1 MGIPIAKQKF
11 NGLLAEIYKSEKAFS
26 INKGF
31 QCMETLDVN
40 LYIAAQEELSTFLNP
55 SYLQQEDMK
64 TQSHG
69 AFWGK
74 LLV

>member
-40 LYIAAQEELSTFLNP
+40 LYIAAARGTCYIS
-55 SYLQQEDMK
+55 
-64 TQSHG
+64 
-69 AFWGK
+69 
-74 LLV
+74 